1 VPFQRPPCP
10 NICASIQ
17 AFSSIVREKH
27 LPRDQLQER
36 LMSYYALRSRIRVQ
50 ILHCCAAALAVSL
63 MLSGGA
69 HGAFVVAVGNGGAI
83 RHSLDSGAN
92 WFTRTSG
99 VTVDLH
105 GVDSVGS
112 DSWIVGAGGT
122 ILHSG
127 NAGVTWTPQT
137 SGSAEDLFDV
147 DFVDAQVGWAV
158 GAGGAVLRTVNGGAT
173 WTPQTMGTNQAH
185 TTIAA
190 LSGSVAWTGSSIGLI
205 RHTTNGGQTWG
216 FQTAAGGPH
225 AIAAVSPSVAYYA
238 GVNNI
243 GHTSDSGTQWND
255 KPVEQ
260 VGHDIQFLTPQ
271 HGWTAGDDGKVLI
284 SNDGGGQWRPSTG
297 VGTTNDLNA
306 IAMLDRFTGWIV
318 GAEGVVRRTRD
329 GGDSWTPQN
338 GRFTGVFNDVAAVNV
353 PTLADFDLD
362 GRVNGND
369 FLVWQRSLADAGRAM
384 LSGDVTGDGAA
395 DGEDLAVFSQQF
407 GVGPV
412 ADGAAA
418 SVPEP
423 SGPALV
429 AIVAVARGLVRRAP
443 QDRGRAIVA

>member
-1 VPFQRPPCP
+1 MSSYAIRTRTRVPFIHRG
-10 NICASIQ
+10 
-17 AFSSIVREKH
+17 
-27 LPRDQLQER
+27 
-36 LMSYYALRSRIRVQ
+36 
-50 ILHCCAAALAVSL
+50 AATLAVTFAL
-63 MLSGGA
+63 VGAA

-92 WFTRTSG
+92 WFSRMSG

-112 DSWIVGAGGT
+112 DSWAVGSGGT
-122 ILHSG
+122 ILHSA

-137 SGSAEDLFDV
+137 SGSGEDLYDV

-158 GAGGAVLRTVNGGAT
+158 GAGGAVLRTENGGAT
-173 WTPQTMGTNQAH
+173 WTPQTMGTNQVH

-190 LSGSVAWTGSSIGLI
+190 ISPSVAWTGSSIGLI

-216 FQTAAGGPH
+216 YQTAGGGPH

-243 GHTSDSGTQWND
+243 GHTTDSGTQWND
-255 KPVEQ
+255 KSFEQ
-260 VGHDIQFLTPQ
+260 VGRDIQFLTPQ

-284 SNDGGGQWRPSTG
+284 TSDGGGQWRPSAG
-297 VGTTNDLNA
+297 VGTTSDLNA

-329 GGDSWTPQN
+329 GGETWTPQN
-338 GRFTGVFNDVAAVNV
+338 GRFTGAFNDVAAVNV

-369 FLVWQRSLADAGRAM
+369 FLVWQRSLADAGRAI

-395 DGEDLAVFSQQF
+395 DGDDLAIFSQQF

-412 ADGAAA
+412 ADGAAV

-423 SGPALV
+423 CGPALV
-429 AIVAVARGLVRRAP
+429 AIVAAVRGLFRRTP
-443 QDRGRAIVA
+443 QNRSRANVA